1 MIPLNV
7 VFWVSV
13 LIFAMIGSLRGWN
26 REILVS
32 FSIILALFLRLV
44 FSTYVPFFRDLLNRP
59 PVEQFYIYTVLVT
72 VMALIG
78 YAGPAASGRLAK
90 AAAREKVQDFLLSSV
105 VGAINGYLIVGT
117 IWYFLHVAGYGIWGI
132 TAPPPGSAAMSLA
145 NSLPPALLSPP
156 LLLTIVAVSFVYV
169 LVKFL

>member
-7 VFWVSV
+7 VFWILV
-13 LIFAMIGSLRGWN
+13 LVFAMVGALRGWSK
-26 REILVS
+26 EILVS
-32 FSIILALFLRLV
+32 FSVILALFLRLV

-59 PVEQFYIYTVLVT
+59 PVEQFYIYTVLVV
-72 VMALIG
+72 VMAIIG
-78 YAGPAASGRLAK
+78 YTGPVTSARLAK
-90 AAAREKVQDFLLSSV
+90 AAAREKLQDFLLSSV

-132 TAPPPGSAAMSLA
+132 TPPPPGSAAMSLA
-145 NSLPPALLSPP
+145 NSLPPALLNPP
-156 LLLTIVAVSFVYV
+156 LLLTIVALSFVYV